1 MSVADFFDLKVS
13 LKDIINNELGTIR
26 QQIDMINA
34 LINDLDIRLNIAN
47 DNIGRL
53 NSDVNGLQTQI
64 NNINTTITNLQNNI
78 NTRITNLENSV
89 NTRFDQMGLRINDVE
104 QNILYLQQNIQGQIN
119 LINQELARTFKKA
132 TPMPGYNPYN
142 VGGGISAQV
151 WLYDITTI
159 DDSNIRFYY
168 VQFNNISGNPAQ
180 HTDWVPLPRTFG
192 NFIYSLHPEYFP
204 LPPGP
209 DQPFAVSGRGGTS
222 YTLEMS
228 TGEAHFRLWYNAG
241 PADLVGDY
249 IGFLIVG
256 NASSPGPTEEDIEK
270 MSVEELRKLTKEL
283 QFKTRQIEDKK
294 NTQDKIKLKQ
304 EMIEQMKRMKDY
316 DFVPLQPKMTQSTI
330 TKK

>member
-1 MSVADFFDLKVS
+1 MSVADFFDLRVS
-13 LKDIINNELGTIR
+13 LKNMINDELGTIR
-26 QQIDMINA
+26 QQIDAINM
-34 LINDLDIRLNIAN
+34 LINNLDMRVNIAN
-47 DNIGRL
+47 ENISIL
-53 NSDVNGLQTQI
+53 NSTVNALQTQV
-64 NNINTTITNLQNNI
+64 NNV
-78 NTRITNLENSV
+78 NTRVTNLENSV

-119 LINQELARTFKKA
+119 LINQELARTVKKA

-168 VQFNNISGNPAQ
+168 VQFNNISGNPAH

-192 NFIYSLHPEYFP
+192 NFIYSYHPEYFP

-241 PADLVGDY
+241 PTDLVGDY
-249 IGFLIVG
+249 IGFILVG

-283 QFKTRQIEDKK
+283 HFKAKQIEDKK
-294 NTQDKIKLKQ
+294 NTQDKAKLRQ

-316 DFVPLQPKMTQSTI
+316 DFVPVQPKMTQST